1 MATILEMD
9 PIPDWRLKARSDSTS
24 ISPYYS
30 KESVPIR
37 FPGLKKHPIT
47 LTERRVTF
55 HAHGTDLPFLAAL
68 GPDRTECGCVRLYQ
82 ALTAP
87 APLRKA
93 GLPTLLKLLA
103 EQTLL
108 ATLDHFFLSHGIQ
121 VGVRIG
127 PRQIRVGFVAPGTSG
142 LGWPDLAIYDT
153 QGKRWSTWF
162 MLLCDPRYADVLCQ
176 RTYMFIGSEPI
187 KDKGIVNNF
196 RRNVFTAFSLTSG
209 KDRRIVRGSAP
220 NRNLQLRTDIGA
232 IDSRCSP
239 LGKSVH
245 RQARME
251 EACSA
256 RASFR

>member
-55 HAHGTDLPFLAAL
+55 HAHGTALPFLAAL

-176 RTYMFIGSEPI
+176 RNGTYHLCTPPG
-187 KDKGIVNNF
+187 KGPRPRCTVTHLNTPRGEHVTRAAAVMDALENLPFPQF
-196 RRNVFTAFSLTSG
+196 RL
-209 KDRRIVRGSAP
+209 I
-220 NRNLQLRTDIGA
+220 
-232 IDSRCSP
+232 SP
-239 LGKSVH
+239 L
-245 RQARME
+245 
-251 EACSA
+251 
-256 RASFR
+256 